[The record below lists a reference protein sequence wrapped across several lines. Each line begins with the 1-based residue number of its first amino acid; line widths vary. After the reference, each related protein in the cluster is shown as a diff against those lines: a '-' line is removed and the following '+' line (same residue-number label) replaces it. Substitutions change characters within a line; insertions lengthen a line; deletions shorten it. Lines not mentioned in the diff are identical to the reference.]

1 MILQKGSDMQASTS
15 NEISPQTQAEIKAI
29 LQNKELDEEEKIFA
43 ILELDEP
50 SIDEAMAERIVK
62 GYVRGYKVSR
72 HRAA

>member
-1 MILQKGSDMQASTS
+1 MQALSS
-15 NEISPQTQAEIKAI
+15 NELSPQVEAEIKAI

-43 ILELDEP
+43 ILELNEL
-50 SIDEAMAERIVK
+50 SIDEAIAERIVK

>member
-1 MILQKGSDMQASTS
+1 MQGLS
-15 NEISPQTQAEIKAI
+15 NNELSPQVEAEIKAI

-50 SIDEAMAERIVK
+50 SIDEAIAERIVK

-72 HRAA
+72 HKAT

>member
-1 MILQKGSDMQASTS
+1 VILQKGSDMQALSG
-15 NEISPQTQAEIKAI
+15 NELSPQVEAEIKAI